1 VLELLALPFLACLIL
16 TGIHAYLG
24 LHVLARGVIFVDLAL
39 AQVAA
44 LGLTLA
50 LLAGHPL
57 QSDAAWWYAL
67 TFAVGGALLFAVT
80 RVRRAPIP
88 QEAIIGIV
96 YAVSAALGVLVVDR
110 APQGAEHIKQLLVG
124 AILTVTAGDV
134 AALAGLYAVV
144 GLVHWLARRPLLAI
158 SLAPESVGARVVVWD
173 ALFYVSFAVVVT
185 SSVRLA
191 GVLLVFSFLVV
202 PAAVAA
208 LMARGITSRLAI
220 GWAVGVVVSA
230 AGLFA
235 SYRWDLPTGA
245 TIVAAFGSALAL
257 TAIARG
263 AGAAVAAVRRHGA
276 RALWPAA
283 IVVAAVIALAGAL
296 LVVVPGMDHVWLDAL
311 EAVVPRVQEAFLT
324 PSERSVRRSSIDAI
338 ARSEAMVEAAGAMHR
353 AAQWGTRPLD
363 DSQRERIAQ
372 FLAGRRELAAGDR
385 MVLRTLRAHARQRQ
399 RWWLGVPMMVLGLTA
414 AVGIALVRGAPRLS
428 RGAPDVGGCGGPFR
442 GPPRQ

>member
-1 VLELLALPFLACLIL
+1 VLDLLALPLLACLIL

-67 TFAVGGALLFAVT
+67 TFAVGAALLFAVT

-96 YAVSAALGVLVVDR
+96 YAVSAALSVLVVDR

-124 AILTVTAGDV
+124 SILTVTGGEVASL
-134 AALAGLYAVV
+134 AALYALV

-158 SLAPESVGARVVVWD
+158 SLAPDATGARVVAWD
-173 ALFYVSFAVVVT
+173 ALFYASFAVVVT

-208 LMARGITSRLAI
+208 LLAQGVGSRLAI
-220 GWAVGVVVSA
+220 GWTVGAVVSV

-245 TIVAAFGSALAL
+245 TIVAAFGGALAL
-257 TAIARG
+257 TAAARG
-263 AGAAVAAVRRHGA
+263 GRSAAAAVRRRGLGA
-276 RALWPAA
+276 LRPAA
-283 IVVAAVIALAGAL
+283 IVVAGAIALAGLL
-296 LVVVPGMDHVWLDAL
+296 LVLLPGMDHVWLDAV
-311 EAVVPRVQEAFLT
+311 EAAVPSVQSAFLT
-324 PSERSVRRSSIDAI
+324 PSERSVRRSSLEAI
-338 ARSEAMVEAAGAMHR
+338 ERSEAMLDAAGALQR
-353 AAQWGTRPLD
+353 DAQWGTRPLD
-363 DSQRERIAQ
+363 ETQRERLAQ

-399 RWWLGVPMMVLGLTA
+399 RWWLGVPMIALGLGS
-414 AVGIALVRGAPRLS
+414 AVALAQRRSAEKTTGLS
-428 RGAPDVGGCGGPFR
+428 C
-442 GPPRQ
+442 

>member
-1 VLELLALPFLACLIL
+1 VLDLLALPFLACLIL
-16 TGIHAYLG
+16 TSIHAYLG

-44 LGLTLA
+44 LGLSLA
-50 LLAGHPL
+50 LLAGHPI

-67 TFAVGGALLFAVT
+67 AFAVGGALAFALT
-80 RVRRAPIP
+80 RVGRAPIP

-124 AILTVTAGDV
+124 SILTVTAGEV
-134 AALAGLYAVV
+134 ASLAALYAAI

-158 SLAPESVGARVVVWD
+158 SLAPDAAGVRVVAWD

-208 LMARGITSRLAI
+208 LITRGVASRLAI
-220 GWAVGVVVSA
+220 GWAVGAVVSA
-230 AGLFA
+230 AGLLA

-245 TIVAAFGSALAL
+245 TIVAAFGGALSL
-257 TAIARG
+257 TAGARG
-263 AGAAVAAVRRHGA
+263 AGAAVGAVRRHGA
-276 RALWPAA
+276 HALRPAA
-283 IVVAAVIALAGAL
+283 IVVAVVVALGGAL
-296 LVVVPGMDHVWLDAL
+296 LALLPGMDHVWLDAL
-311 EAVVPRVQEAFLT
+311 EAAVPGVQEAFLT
-324 PSERSVRRSSIDAI
+324 PSERAVRRGSLESIE
-338 ARSEAMVEAAGAMHR
+338 RSGAMLDAAGALQR
-353 AAQWGTRPLD
+353 DARWGTGSLD
-363 DSQRERIAQ
+363 EAQRERLAQ
-372 FLAGRRELAAGDR
+372 FLAGRRELVAGDR

-399 RWWLGVPMMVLGLTA
+399 RWWLGVPLGVMGVGA
-414 AVGIALVRGAPRLS
+414 AIALIRS
-428 RGAPDVGGCGGPFR
+428 RGARAEGAR
-442 GPPRQ
+442 GPQG

>member
-1 VLELLALPFLACLIL
+1 MLDLLALPFLACLIL

-50 LLAGHPL
+50 LLAGHPI

-67 TFAVGGALLFAVT
+67 VFAVGGALLFAVT
-80 RVRRAPIP
+80 RLRRAPIP

-124 AILTVTAGDV
+124 SILTVSAGEV
-134 AALAGLYAVV
+134 VSLAALYAVV
-144 GLVHWLARRPLLAI
+144 GVVHWLARRPLLAI
-158 SLAPESVGARVVVWD
+158 SLAPEAAGGRVVAWD
-173 ALFYVSFAVVVT
+173 ALFYTSFAVVVT

-208 LMARGITSRLAI
+208 LLARGVAARLAI
-220 GWAVGVVVSA
+220 GWAVGAVVSA
-230 AGLFA
+230 AGLLA

-245 TIVAAFGSALAL
+245 TIVAVFGGALAL
-257 TAIARG
+257 TAAARG
-263 AGAAVAAVRRHGA
+263 VRAAVVAVRRNGA
-276 RALWPAA
+276 RALRPAA
-283 IVVAAVIALAGAL
+283 VVVAAAVTLGGVLLALF
-296 LVVVPGMDHVWLDAL
+296 PGMDHPWLDAL
-311 EAVVPRVQEAFLT
+311 EAAAPTVQEAFLT
-324 PSERSVRRSSIDAI
+324 PSERAVRRGSLESIE
-338 ARSEAMVEAAGAMHR
+338 RSGAMLDAAGLLQR
-353 AAQWGTRPLD
+353 DAQWGTRPVD
-363 DSQRERIAQ
+363 EAQRERLTQ
-372 FLAGRRELAAGDR
+372 FLAGRRELVAGDR

-399 RWWLGVPMMVLGLTA
+399 RWWLGIPMAVAGAGTVMVL
-414 AVGIALVRGAPRLS
+414 VRRRARDYLAS
-428 RGAPDVGGCGGPFR
+428 
-442 GPPRQ
+442 